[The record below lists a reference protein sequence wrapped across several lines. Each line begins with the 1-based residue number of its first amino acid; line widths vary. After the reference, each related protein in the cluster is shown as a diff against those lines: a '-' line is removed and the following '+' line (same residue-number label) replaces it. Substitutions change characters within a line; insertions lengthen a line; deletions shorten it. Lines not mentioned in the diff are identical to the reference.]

1 MSLESPI
8 RGVQAPSTFEELPR
22 AQVIATMAALMLT
35 LLLAALDQMIVG
47 TAMPRIIAEL
57 QGFERYAW
65 VATAY
70 MVASTAVVPIVG
82 KLSDLYGRRLF
93 LIGGVLS
100 FLVASVLCGASANM
114 VQLILFRGFQGLG
127 AGVMM
132 AMTFTVVG
140 DLFPPA
146 RRGRVQGLF
155 GSVWGLASVIGPPV
169 GGLLTDRASWRW
181 VFYVNVPLGL
191 VALAALLFLFPKIV
205 PALQRR
211 QIDYL
216 GAITLL
222 CWVVPLLL
230 ALSWGGVQYPWTS
243 APIVGLLIVTVLGLS
258 AFVYAERR
266 AAEPILPPNLLKNRT
281 VVVTLTMSA
290 LMGVGMFSVI
300 LFTPLWVQG
309 VIGAS
314 ATESGTVLL
323 PMTIGIVVANLLSGQ
338 IMSRTGRYKLLALGG
353 FVMIVAGAA
362 LLTTMDALTSYSTVV
377 MYMIVVGVGL
387 GTEMPILAVVVQS
400 SVPRTMLGVAS
411 SSLQFFRS
419 IGATL
424 GIAVLGSVLVGRF
437 SALFLST
444 LPADLVAA
452 ISPGK
457 LATLGNP
464 QTLLNPESGASL
476 RDAVAQAGGNTGGA
490 DVILGAIRQALAVS
504 LHDVYA
510 ATAAVVLI
518 GLLVTFFLPEIP
530 LEQGSQAER
539 PPDSTF
545 EAA

>member
-230 ALSWGGVQYPWTS
+230 AL
-243 APIVGLLIVTVLGLS
+243 
-258 AFVYAERR
+258 
-266 AAEPILPPNLLKNRT
+266 
-281 VVVTLTMSA
+281 
-290 LMGVGMFSVI
+290 
-300 LFTPLWVQG
+300 
-309 VIGAS
+309 
-314 ATESGTVLL
+314 
-323 PMTIGIVVANLLSGQ
+323 
-338 IMSRTGRYKLLALGG
+338 
-353 FVMIVAGAA
+353 
-362 LLTTMDALTSYSTVV
+362 
-377 MYMIVVGVGL
+377 
-387 GTEMPILAVVVQS
+387 
-400 SVPRTMLGVAS
+400 
-411 SSLQFFRS
+411 
-419 IGATL
+419 
-424 GIAVLGSVLVGRF
+424 
-437 SALFLST
+437 
-444 LPADLVAA
+444 
-452 ISPGK
+452 
-457 LATLGNP
+457 
-464 QTLLNPESGASL
+464 
-476 RDAVAQAGGNTGGA
+476 
-490 DVILGAIRQALAVS
+490 
-504 LHDVYA
+504 
-510 ATAAVVLI
+510 
-518 GLLVTFFLPEIP
+518 
-530 LEQGSQAER
+530 
-539 PPDSTF
+539 
-545 EAA
+545 

>member
-1 MSLESPI
+1 M
-8 RGVQAPSTFEELPR
+8 
-22 AQVIATMAALMLT
+22 
-35 LLLAALDQMIVG
+35 
-47 TAMPRIIAEL
+47 
-57 QGFERYAW
+57 
-65 VATAY
+65 
-70 MVASTAVVPIVG
+70 
-82 KLSDLYGRRLF
+82 
-93 LIGGVLS
+93 
-100 FLVASVLCGASANM
+100 
-114 VQLILFRGFQGLG
+114 
-127 AGVMM
+127 
-132 AMTFTVVG
+132 
-140 DLFPPA
+140 
-146 RRGRVQGLF
+146 
-155 GSVWGLASVIGPPV
+155 
-169 GGLLTDRASWRW
+169 
-181 VFYVNVPLGL
+181 
-191 VALAALLFLFPKIV
+191 
-205 PALQRR
+205 
-211 QIDYL
+211 
-216 GAITLL
+216 
-222 CWVVPLLL
+222 
-230 ALSWGGVQYPWTS
+230 QYPWTS

-266 AAEPILPPNLLKNRT
+266 AAEPILPPNLLRNRT

-377 MYMIVVGVGL
+377 MYMIVVG
-387 GTEMPILAVVVQS
+387 A
-400 SVPRTMLGVAS
+400 MLGVAS

-476 RDAVAQAGGNTGGA
+476 RDAVAQAGGNAGGA

-530 LEQGSQAER
+530 LEQGSKAER